1 MMMMIM
7 MMMMI
12 IMMMVMVLLELL
24 LWDEHRHLLEQLLE
38 QFGHHVRLL
47 VLLKGEG
54 R

>member
-1 MMMMIM
+1 MMMIVM
-7 MMMMI
+7 MMV
-12 IMMMVMVLLELL
+12 MVMVLLELL

-38 QFGHHVRLL
+38 QLGHHVRLL